1 MNVYFDTSALIKFY
15 IQENHSDIVSNLI
28 NSASA
33 VATHEI
39 TWIEI
44 HAALARLTRENRLN
58 AIENAEL
65 KNAILQDWESFL
77 RIKTDEKILLKAA
90 QFAEAFALRAY
101 DSLHLAA
108 ADNFAKS
115 SNVPRTF
122 ACFDQKLN
130 QAATVLGMNLLA

>member
-115 SNVPRTF
+115 SNVPITF